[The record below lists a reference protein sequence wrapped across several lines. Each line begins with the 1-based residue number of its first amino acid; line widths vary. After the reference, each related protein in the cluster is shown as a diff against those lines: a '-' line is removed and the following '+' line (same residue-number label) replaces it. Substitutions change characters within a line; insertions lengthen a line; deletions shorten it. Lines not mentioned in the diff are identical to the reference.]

1 MVNNKPVSP
10 APLRYPL
17 ELLDE
22 GLLEEEELLDEEELD
37 ELDDEELEEEL
48 EELDDDELEELDEEE
63 FDDALLDETELQEE
77 LLDTELL
84 TLLLL
89 LLLFSAEEDTEVALY
104 EENALAEW
112 DACSPFSTR
121 TAAIIAPPTF
131 RVKRLNRKVA
141 RISGVLAPARTL
153 EAAGANGKSI
163 QANRKSWGVG
173 VGGLGSGID
182 LPLPFQG
189 KLLSAHCGLE
199 KG

>member
-1 MVNNKPVSP
+1 
-10 APLRYPL
+10 
-17 ELLDE
+17 
-22 GLLEEEELLDEEELD
+22 
-37 ELDDEELEEEL
+37 
-48 EELDDDELEELDEEE
+48 
-63 FDDALLDETELQEE
+63 LLDETELQEE

-89 LLLFSAEEDTEVALY
+89 LLLFSAEEETDVALY
-104 EENALAEW
+104 DENTLLEEHALAAW

-163 QANRKSWGVG
+163 QANFKS
-173 VGGLGSGID
+173 
-182 LPLPFQG
+182 
-189 KLLSAHCGLE
+189 
-199 KG
+199 